1 MINDINSLSLKI
13 IKEVKPVETQ
23 VEETGGRTMHRKK
36 HYYVSHPFT
45 GFDYE
50 QEANRQ
56 EAREITAWLK
66 KRYPNYIFINALDAF
81 QYAELV
87 PEWGYNDILS
97 QCLELLKDCDGIV
110 LTGDWFNSNGCQKE
124 KQMAERL
131 DLDIWYLE
139 DWKKEFL
146 NNE

>member
-1 MINDINSLSLKI
+1 MINVINS
-13 IKEVKPVETQ
+13 PGAQ
-23 VEETGGRTMHRKK
+23 VVGIGGRNMHRKK

-66 KRYPNYIFINALDAF
+66 KRYPDYIFINPLDAF

-87 PEWGYNDILS
+87 PEWSYNAILS

-139 DWKKEFL
+139 DWKKEYL
-146 NNE
+146 TNG